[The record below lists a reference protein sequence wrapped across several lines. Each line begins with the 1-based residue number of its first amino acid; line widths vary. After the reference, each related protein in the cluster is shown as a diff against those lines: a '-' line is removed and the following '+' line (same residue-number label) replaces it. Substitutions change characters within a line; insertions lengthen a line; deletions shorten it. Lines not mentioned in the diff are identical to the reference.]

1 MKETIL
7 EAIEVAIDKLIA
19 EQLLPEGTKLEI
31 HLDRTRDKSHGDFAT
46 SAALSWAKV
55 AKMPP
60 RSLAE
65 KLISALPSV
74 SGVSKIDIAGP
85 GFINFFLDE
94 EQRYEVIRQVLLQGE
109 AYGASKQGEGERV
122 LIEFVSA
129 NPTGPLHVGHGRGAA
144 FGASLARLLKAAGYQ
159 VECEYY
165 VNDAGRQM
173 DILAVSIWI
182 RYLQHFDV
190 AIALPEN
197 AYQGDYVVSI
207 ANDLAK
213 AAGELYCRDPKTIM
227 QGVDHPNDAEAT
239 IDQLIANAKSLLSE
253 ETFRLVLE
261 KGLEGIL
268 ADIEEDLM
276 AFGVPFDSWF
286 SERQLFTSGAIEA
299 ALTDLETRG
308 HLREEEGALW
318 FNATAFGDDKDRVL
332 RRANGQTTYFASDV
346 AYHRQKY
353 ERGFTR
359 VIDIFGADHHGYV
372 ARIKAS
378 LSAMGYLPEQ
388 YEALLVQFAIL
399 YRGEEK
405 IQMSTR
411 SGSFVTLRELREE
424 VGNDAARFF
433 YVMRKPEQH
442 LDFDLEL
449 AKSQSND
456 NPVYYIQYA
465 YARVSSVL
473 KKCEEKAWAYDASLA
488 DANLQLLIEPQE
500 EALID
505 QLARYPDMIDTA
517 ARNYEPHN
525 VAHYLR
531 ELAGAFHT
539 YYNAHRVLIEE
550 SGLRNARL
558 ALSLATQQV
567 IANGLAL
574 LSVRAP
580 ESM

>member
-1 MKETIL
+1 MKESIQSAIQS
-7 EAIEVAIDKLIA
+7 AIETLIEA
-19 EQLLPEGTKLEI
+19 GVLPEGTEAKCQ
-31 HLDRTRDKSHGDFAT
+31 LDRARDKSHGDLAT
-46 SAALSWAKV
+46 NVALTMAKA

-60 RSLAE
+60 RALAE
-65 KLISALPSV
+65 KLIEALPDV
-74 SGVSKIDIAGP
+74 PGVSKVDIAGP
-85 GFINFFLDE
+85 GFINFFLDGS
-94 EQRYEVIRQVLLQGE
+94 QRPETVRQILQQDDK
-109 AYGASKQGEGERV
+109 YGQSAQGEGESV

-144 FGASLARLLKAAGYQ
+144 FGASLASLLKVAGYH

-182 RYLQHFDV
+182 RYLQQCSVD
-190 AIALPEN
+190 IALPDN

-207 ANDLAK
+207 AKDLAK
-213 AAGELYCRDPKTIM
+213 DVGDLYCREPDAILC
-227 QGVDHPNDAEAT
+227 GVDHLNDAEAT
-239 IDQLIANAKSLLSE
+239 IDRLIANAKSLLSE
-253 ETFRLVLE
+253 GTFRQVLE
-261 KGLEGIL
+261 KGLAGIL
-268 ADIEEDLM
+268 ADIEDDLLQ
-276 AFGVPFDSWF
+276 FGVPFDHWF
-286 SERQLFTSGAIEA
+286 SERKLFTSGAIEA
-299 ALTDLETRG
+299 ALAELEAKAHT
-308 HLREEEGALW
+308 REEEGALW
-318 FNATAFGDDKDRVL
+318 FNATDFGDDKDRVL
-332 RRANGQTTYFASDV
+332 KRANGQTTYFASDV
-346 AYHRQKY
+346 AYHREKY

-378 LSAMGYLPEQ
+378 LSAMGYSPAQ
-388 YEALLVQFAIL
+388 YEALLVQFAVL
-399 YRGEEK
+399 YRGSEK

-465 YARVSSVL
+465 HARVSSVL
-473 KKCEEKAWAYDASLA
+473 KKCEEKGWDYNASMA
-488 DANLQLLIEPQE
+488 EANLGLLTEPQE
-500 EALID
+500 EDLID
-505 QLARYPDMIDTA
+505 RLGIYPDMIDAA

-550 SGLRNARL
+550 AELRNARL

-567 IANGLAL
+567 IKNGLTL
-574 LSVRAP
+574 LSVSAP
-580 ESM
+580 DSM